1 MRRLRTARCRHG
13 KDIKEGTMNIFTPS
27 DIFQFAVRIEEDG
40 EIFYHKAALMAE
52 DAATRDI
59 FNRLADEEI
68 RHKRIFTDMLAT
80 IKQSSVPETYNG
92 EYLSYL
98 RNYIDG
104 KVIFRKDLRNAA
116 LPEIKDTL
124 SAIDFAMERE
134 MDSILYYQEVKQF
147 LAEKDR
153 VEVDLIIEEE
163 RKHFAKLAE
172 VKKKYISS

>member
-1 MRRLRTARCRHG
+1 VYR
-13 KDIKEGTMNIFTPS
+13 KDTKEGEMNIFKPS

-52 DAATRDI
+52 DADTRDI

-80 IKQSSVPETYNG
+80 IKQSSVPETYSG
-92 EYLSYL
+92 EYLAYL

-104 KVIFRKDLRNAA
+104 KVIFKKDLRDAA

-172 VKKKYISS
+172 IRKKYISS